1 LFEKLPGTTLAGKS
15 SSFLIGASVASW
27 LISKEIYIV
36 DAEFFEMIC
45 LFGAY
50 YVWYSSGKG
59 AAAQYFKE
67 KQDVFII
74 VNFSPSKEFWKKLVR
89 ITRQLYKNE
98 LIIFLKC
105 LILLK

>member
-1 LFEKLPGTTLAGKS
+1 MFVSTLIPLVTKWITIERKQPDQVALSLLEKLPGQTLAGKS

-59 AAAQYFKE
+59 AAADYFKE
-67 KQDVFII
+67 KQDVFF
-74 VNFSPSKEFWKKLVR
+74 N
-89 ITRQLYKNE
+89 Y
-98 LIIFLKC
+98 
-105 LILLK
+105 